1 MDVEFNKAKSNNIF
15 LASLSNRLDGNFF
28 VAGVAHTPA
37 EAKNTNSGSTR
48 LNDFDS
54 NILENNAYQDLP
66 DEMLKIEHK
75 IGMLETSL
83 AKINSEIEGLES
95 LGETSQILDLIRRKA
110 SIEKE
115 LAEQNKKYGEF
126 GMSAKISN
134 QVAHVINFTSG
145 TKSTT
150 FSKVKRFLSHQVL
163 ARLSKK
169 IKYSQQMK
177 EALEKL
183 SNINANVDEL
193 VSLKTPYGEKLDRY
207 DKLTAYLKK
216 ANTIH
221 SLISE
226 DLKSLT
232 NEPPTTVKSR
242 MI

>member
-1 MDVEFNKAKSNNIF
+1 MEFNKIKNNNIF
-15 LASLSNRLDGNFF
+15 LASLTNRLDGNFF
-28 VAGVAHTPA
+28 VEGPSQSLT
-37 EAKNTNSGSTR
+37 EAKNTNSGSNR

-75 IGMLETSL
+75 IGILENSL
-83 AKINSEIEGLES
+83 AKINSEIDGLES
-95 LGETSQILDLIRRKA
+95 LDDKTQVKELIRRKTT
-110 SIEKE
+110 IEKE
-115 LAEQNKKYGEF
+115 MIELNKKYGEF
-126 GMSAKISN
+126 GISAKISN
-134 QVAHVINFTSG
+134 QIASVVNFTSNS
-145 TKSTT
+145 KNTT
-150 FSKVKRFLSHQVL
+150 FTKVKRFLSHQVL

-183 SNINANVDEL
+183 SNINTNVDEL

-226 DLKSLT
+226 DLKGLT
-232 NEPPTTVKSR
+232 NEPKAIVRSR